1 MEINENKVD
10 EIKKSE
16 FQRLKSLNAY
26 GDENGNFVVNGKR
39 LMLLGADY
47 FMAEILKTLK
57 EYTGPS
63 AGAVLY
69 NIGVEIG
76 KEYFVG
82 HVKEGEE
89 TESVLGKFLGFLMF
103 SGYSEI
109 SISNN
114 KVVIASSPTAVMTK
128 RLNLGNHKSCYY
140 IAGVLAGF
148 LSKLFNKQ
156 IDVRETKCFA
166 EGHEHCEFEIFES

>member
-1 MEINENKVD
+1 MEINENKVE

-16 FQRLKSLNAY
+16 FQRLRSLNAY
-26 GDENGNFVVNGKR
+26 GDENGNFVVNDKR
-39 LMLLGADY
+39 LILLGADY
-47 FMAEILKTLK
+47 FMAEILKILR

-76 KEYFVG
+76 KEYFAE

-89 TESVLGKFLGFLMF
+89 AESALGKFIGFLMF
-103 SGYSEI
+103 SGYSHI
-109 SISNN
+109 SVSSNKIIIS
-114 KVVIASSPTAVMTK
+114 SSPTAVMTK

-156 IDVRETKCFA
+156 IDVRESKCLA
-166 EGHEHCEFEIFES
+166 EGHEHCEFDIFE